1 MRLWTSIL
9 AGLQVLS
16 GGTVLLELW
25 DSRYVGL
32 FVLVVAAMQAGTVM
46 YMKGSQPGLT
56 RAPSVHRARHLQ
68 KHSESKSEAP
78 IWPRPYED

>member
-32 FVLVVAAMQAGTVM
+32 FVLVVAAAQAGTVM
-46 YMKGSQPGLT
+46 YMRSDQPYRPQHG
-56 RAPSVHRARHLQ
+56 V
-68 KHSESKSEAP
+68 EEA
-78 IWPRPYED
+78 

>member
-9 AGLQVLS
+9 AGLQVIS

-32 FVLVVAAMQAGTVM
+32 FVLVVAGAQAGTVM
-46 YMKGSQPGLT
+46 YMRGSQDPYQ
-56 RAPSVHRARHLQ
+56 A
-68 KHSESKSEAP
+68 KHSENESE
-78 IWPRPYED
+78 EL

>member
-9 AGLQVLS
+9 AGLQVVS

-32 FVLVVAAMQAGTVM
+32 FVLLTAAAQAGTVM
-46 YMKGSQPGLT
+46 YMKSGQPAYQG
-56 RAPSVHRARHLQ
+56 
-68 KHSESKSEAP
+68 KHAENDSEES
-78 IWPRPYED
+78 

>member
-9 AGLQVLS
+9 AGLQVVS

-32 FVLVVAAMQAGTVM
+32 FVLVVAGLQAGTVM
-46 YMKGSQPGLT
+46 YSKPDQAKQPEWHGDG
-56 RAPSVHRARHLQ
+56 R
-68 KHSESKSEAP
+68 
-78 IWPRPYED
+78 

>member
-32 FVLVVAAMQAGTVM
+32 FVLVVAAMQAATVM
-46 YMKGSQPGLT
+46 YMRSSQDNYQ
-56 RAPSVHRARHLQ
+56 A
-68 KHSESKSEAP
+68 KHAVIESEEL
-78 IWPRPYED
+78 

>member
-9 AGLQVLS
+9 AGLQVVS

-32 FVLVVAAMQAGTVM
+32 FVLVVAGLQAGTVM
-46 YMKGSQPGLT
+46 YTKDVRPPHQ
-56 RAPSVHRARHLQ
+56 A
-68 KHSESKSEAP
+68 KHAVVDEEP
-78 IWPRPYED
+78 